1 LILRCYAVG
10 IAFFVALAETEWEAI
25 FRLWQVWL
33 SFHSFLLVDYFLSHP
48 KLLRAAEG
56 NHSFEIA

>member
-1 LILRCYAVG
+1 M
-10 IAFFVALAETEWEAI
+10 AFFVALAETEWEAI

-48 KLLRAAEG
+48 SSYRQPRAIIVLRLHELRK
-56 NHSFEIA
+56 